1 MESLFEDVF
10 SIEGVLGVLVITEDG
25 ASEYIKLISPLAE
38 RIGDKNFSSFIKN
51 SINLEALRSAFDKAL
66 ETLIIYE
73 KLRLYV
79 RKTQSGYLIVVM
91 GMFVPVT
98 MVRMNCQIIIPEL
111 DKMKKSKGLGRFF
124 KK

>member
-1 MESLFEDVF
+1 MESLFEDLF
-10 SIEGVLGVLVITEDG
+10 SIEGVLGILVITDDG
-25 ASEYIKLISPLAE
+25 ASEYIKFISPLAE

-51 SINLEALRSAFDKAL
+51 SINLEALREAFDKAL

-91 GMFVPVT
+91 GMFVPVA

-111 DKMKKSKGLGRFF
+111 DKMKKGKGLGRFF

>member
-10 SIEGVLGVLVITEDG
+10 SIEGVLGILVITEEG
-25 ASEYIKLISPLAE
+25 ASEYTKLVSPLAE
-38 RIGDKNFSSFIKN
+38 RVGDKSFSSFIKN
-51 SINLEALRSAFDKAL
+51 SINLEALRLAFDQSL
-66 ETLIIYE
+66 ESLIIYE

-91 GMFVPVT
+91 GMFVPVA